1 MKSMAKK
8 LSLQVII
15 IFLFYSCS
23 NHGQLIYVTKLPK
36 SLKENSGI
44 ATYTDNSAWFI
55 EDSGNDDIITQVD
68 YDGKILKELKVKNG
82 KNHDWEDL
90 TEDKKGNLYIG
101 DFGNNESNR
110 KNLIIYKLPNPEYE
124 SGEHITAEHIT
135 FKYPEQKKFPPKK
148 SKRLYDAEAFV
159 HYNNYLYIFTKNR
172 ANPFTGES
180 HIYRVPDTKGDYDAE
195 FLGKITL
202 CDDWNTC
209 KVTSADISPD
219 GKTLVLL
226 GAGKLW
232 TITDFDLENLPE
244 SSLIETDLLVR
255 TQLES
260 VSFLDNS
267 TLLLSDEET
276 KKEGRNLYKYVL
288 K

>member
-1 MKSMAKK
+1 MKVMAKHF
-8 LSLQVII
+8 SLQVMAL
-15 IFLFYSCS
+15 FLFYSCS
-23 NHGQLIYVTKLPK
+23 NHGQLAYVTKLPS

-44 ATYTDNSAWFI
+44 ATYTNDTAWFI
-55 EDSGNDDIITQVD
+55 EDSGNDDVITKVD
-68 YDGKILKELKVKNG
+68 FKGEILKEFKVKNA

-101 DFGNNESNR
+101 DFGNNASDR
-110 KNLIIYKLPNPEYE
+110 KDLVIYKLPNPEYE
-124 SGEHITAEHIT
+124 TGDHITAEQIA
-135 FKYPEQKKFPPKK
+135 FKYPEQKRFPPKK
-148 SKRLYDAEAFV
+148 KERYYDAEAFF

-172 ANPFTGES
+172 ANPFSGES
-180 HIYRVPDTKGDYDAE
+180 LIYRVPDTKGDYDAE
-195 FLGKITL
+195 YLGRLKT
-202 CDDWNTC
+202 CDDWDTC

-219 GKTLVLL
+219 GKTVVLL

-232 TITDFDLENLPE
+232 TLSEFDLENLPE
-244 SSLIETDLLVR
+244 STLKETDLMIR

-260 VSFLDNS
+260 VSFVDNT

-276 KKEGRNLYKYVL
+276 KKEGGNLYKYTL

>member
-90 TEDKKGNLYIG
+90 TSDKAGNLYIG
-101 DFGNNESNR
+101 DFGNNDNDR
-110 KNLIIYKLPNPEYE
+110 KNLVIYKLPNPEVE
-124 SGEHITAEHIT
+124 PGDKIDAEQIE
-135 FKYPEQKKFPPKK
+135 FRYPEL
-148 SKRLYDAEAFV
+148 R
-159 HYNNYLYIFTKNR
+159 IFSIH
-172 ANPFTGES
+172 F
-180 HIYRVPDTKGDYDAE
+180 
-195 FLGKITL
+195 
-202 CDDWNTC
+202 
-209 KVTSADISPD
+209 
-219 GKTLVLL
+219 
-226 GAGKLW
+226 
-232 TITDFDLENLPE
+232 
-244 SSLIETDLLVR
+244 
-255 TQLES
+255 
-260 VSFLDNS
+260 
-267 TLLLSDEET
+267 
-276 KKEGRNLYKYVL
+276 
-288 K
+288 